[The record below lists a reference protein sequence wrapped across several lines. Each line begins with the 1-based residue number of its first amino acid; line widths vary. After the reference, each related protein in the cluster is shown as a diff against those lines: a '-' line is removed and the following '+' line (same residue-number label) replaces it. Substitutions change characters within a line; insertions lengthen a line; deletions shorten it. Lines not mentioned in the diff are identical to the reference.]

1 MRMIVEGVPK
11 FETEKE
17 EAEWWD
23 ANPDLVTELFL
34 RAQAEGKFARESV
47 SNRTSPKPTP
57 RVALT
62 SQDLEKSND
71 FMGAKRTDRAA

>member
-11 FETEKE
+11 FATEKE

-34 RAQAEGKFARESV
+34 RADTEGRFERGSA
-47 SNRTSPKPTP
+47 SNGSSPKPTP
-57 RVALT
+57 RIALT
-62 SQDLEKSND
+62 AEDLAKSKKLT
-71 FMGAKRTDRAA
+71 GAKSTDRAA